1 MGIHT
6 SRSAVP
12 ISEQLNESCRLRPCS
27 GKMILAFMDQPYQ
40 PEPAMNG
47 RRFQRYELETELRV
61 AILGVEHREMRGRSL
76 NINEG
81 GMAGIFVG
89 GWDVGTSVAL
99 QFSVP
104 IATAPVKVKGVVRNR
119 TGYRYGFEFAG
130 LTPEERETITRT
142 CRTLEILQ

>member
-1 MGIHT
+1 
-6 SRSAVP
+6 
-12 ISEQLNESCRLRPCS
+12 
-27 GKMILAFMDQPYQ
+27 MDQPYQ
-40 PEPAMNG
+40 PERTINS
-47 RRFQRYELETELRV
+47 RRYQRYELETELRASV
-61 AILGVEHREMRGRSL
+61 LGVEPREMRGRSL

-81 GMAGIFVG
+81 GMGGIFVA

-104 IATAPVKVKGVVRNR
+104 IATTPVKIRGVVRNR
-119 TGYRYGFEFAG
+119 TGYRYGFEFAA

>member
-1 MGIHT
+1 
-6 SRSAVP
+6 
-12 ISEQLNESCRLRPCS
+12 
-27 GKMILAFMDQPYQ
+27 MILSMEQSHQ
-40 PEPAMNG
+40 SGMNG
-47 RRFQRYELETELRV
+47 RRFERYELETELRV

-81 GMAGIFVG
+81 GMAGIFVD
-89 GWDVGTSVAL
+89 GWDVGTTVAL

-130 LTPEERETITRT
+130 LTPEERETISRT
-142 CRTLEILQ
+142 CRTLDLLQ